1 MRSLANVPRSSDNH
15 IGREELKMDRL
26 VTDVLVIG
34 GGGAALR
41 AALAACDA
49 GADVI
54 IAAKMPLGL
63 GGATTYPVAEMA
75 GYNAGDPHVP
85 GDVECHYQDIMA
97 AGQGMADEKLAAI
110 LAEGAPETIDE
121 LESWGV
127 EFDRE
132 GDGYY
137 TFKS

>member
-49 GADVI
+49 GAAVSYTHLDVY
-54 IAAKMPLGL
+54 KRQH
-63 GGATTYPVAEMA
+63 GG
-75 GYNAGDPHVP
+75 
-85 GDVECHYQDIMA
+85 
-97 AGQGMADEKLAAI
+97 
-110 LAEGAPETIDE
+110 
-121 LESWGV
+121 
-127 EFDRE
+127 
-132 GDGYY
+132 
-137 TFKS
+137 

>member
-1 MRSLANVPRSSDNH
+1 
-15 IGREELKMDRL
+15 MDRL

-110 LAEGAPETIDE
+110 LAEEHLRQLMNLNHGGSNLTGKGTDIIHLKVVLQAFPVHMSYGAMENQ
-121 LESWGV
+121 LY
-127 EFDRE
+127 RH
-132 GDGYY
+132 
-137 TFKS
+137 

>member
-1 MRSLANVPRSSDNH
+1 
-15 IGREELKMDRL
+15 MDRL

-63 GGATTYPVAEMA
+63 GGPLHILWQRWPDITQGIPMCREMW
-75 GYNAGDPHVP
+75 NV
-85 GDVECHYQDIMA
+85 ITR
-97 AGQGMADEKLAAI
+97 I
-110 LAEGAPETIDE
+110 
-121 LESWGV
+121 
-127 EFDRE
+127 
-132 GDGYY
+132 
-137 TFKS
+137 

>member
-75 GYNAGDPHVP
+75 GYNAGIPM
-85 GDVECHYQDIMA
+85 C
-97 AGQGMADEKLAAI
+97 
-110 LAEGAPETIDE
+110 
-121 LESWGV
+121 
-127 EFDRE
+127 RE
-132 GDGYY
+132 MWNVI
-137 TFKS
+137 TRI

>member
-1 MRSLANVPRSSDNH
+1 
-15 IGREELKMDRL
+15 
-26 VTDVLVIG
+26 
-34 GGGAALR
+34 
-41 AALAACDA
+41 
-49 GADVI
+49 
-54 IAAKMPLGL
+54 MPLGL

-121 LESWGV
+121 LESWGSNLTGKGTDIIHLKV
-127 EFDRE
+127 VLQAFPVHMSYGAMENQLYRH
-132 GDGYY
+132 
-137 TFKS
+137 